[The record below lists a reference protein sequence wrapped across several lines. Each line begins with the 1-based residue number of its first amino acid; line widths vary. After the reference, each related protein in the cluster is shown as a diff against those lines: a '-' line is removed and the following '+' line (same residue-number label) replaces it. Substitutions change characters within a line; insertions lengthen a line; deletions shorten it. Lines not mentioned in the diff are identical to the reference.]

1 MISLKKMR
9 DDLDYWIHI
18 GIGDDI
24 VYAPRA
30 REEYQHLVAPLR
42 EQKVPV
48 ENIAPIVLEA
58 LDREMKLP
66 LWKQRTL
73 WIALKVSIQRFFR
86 KFLMGL

>member
-30 REEYQHLVAPLR
+30 REEYQHLVAPLLG
-42 EQKVPV
+42 QKVPV

-66 LWKQRTL
+66 IWKQPTL
-73 WIALKVSIQRFFR
+73 WILLKVSILRFIR
-86 KFLMGL
+86 RRILRR